1 MKTWGL
7 LGGVLFFVSA
17 TAWADDGDDRRP
29 RRFATPPPGG
39 AVVAEDSAD
48 ETPGPVVVI
57 AREAERPR
65 SMVRVA
71 LGPSAVTTGKGL
83 GVGVGG
89 ALDIG
94 KGAVGGRLSATWTR
108 GEPGGGSSSSLVSE
122 SFSQYAGELVLD
134 LHKRGPLHPLLGIGF
149 GVIRGE
155 SARAGVQTS
164 GVAGVGL
171 LRVGAEYALGFEET
185 DVRLGLAASGGLVG
199 PADTELQTLRAHALL
214 GAYVAIGL

>member
-7 LGGVLFFVSA
+7 VAAFCLVGA
-17 TAWADDGDDRRP
+17 PAWADDSDDGSA
-29 RRFATPPPGG
+29 RRFATPPPG
-39 AVVAEDSAD
+39 D
-48 ETPGPVVVI
+48 PVIVDDGYDGRPLI
-57 AREAERPR
+57 ARDPERLR

-71 LGPSAVTTGKGL
+71 LGPTAVTTGKGM

-89 ALDIG
+89 GLDIG

-108 GEPGGGSSSSLVSE
+108 GEPGGSGTSLVSE
-122 SFSQYAGELVLD
+122 SFAQYAGELVLD
-134 LHKRGPLHPLLGIGF
+134 LQKRGPIHPLLGIGF

-155 SARAGVQTS
+155 SARSQGG

-185 DVRLGLAASGGLVG
+185 DVRLGLAATGGLVG
-199 PADTELQTLRAHALL
+199 PADRELQALRGHALL